1 MNESIQIMRTGP
13 RLLKPLTLLMLLL
26 GPLLASQLW
35 AEGPAR
41 APVPVRL
48 VSVKAV
54 ESAAQETATGTLSP
68 RRMLQLGFEVGGRL
82 KESRV
87 TKGDVVREGQVLG
100 VLDTEVS
107 DAQLA
112 QAEAGVL
119 AAEAAAALASD
130 VAGRQEELGAQGTIS
145 QVAQIT
151 ASTQAKQ
158 AQAQLKS
165 AKAGLAQARAGRNK
179 HELKA
184 PFAGTL
190 IDAPEQVG
198 GMVGPGAPVYVLH
211 QLHPL
216 ILKTTIPETLRDALV
231 PGQKVRVESV
241 GGTSS
246 TDEATIRLL
255 LPVADAQTRRIP
267 IEIFVPNL
275 NRAFVANTMARVRF
289 PLGKPKTG
297 YRVPNSAMSYSGGE
311 HVFEVD
317 GQNTLRRID
326 VQVLERSGSEVT
338 VQSPKPLT
346 QLVDLPTGA
355 FSDGMPVKVK

>member
-1 MNESIQIMRTGP
+1 MK
-13 RLLKPLTLLMLLL
+13 LLTPWALLALL
-26 GPLLASQLW
+26 LLASQLW
-35 AEGPAR
+35 AEGTGK

-48 VSVKAV
+48 VSVSPV
-54 ESAAQETATGTLSP
+54 QSTAQETATGTLSP

-82 KESRV
+82 KDSRV
-87 TKGDVVREGQVLG
+87 TKGDVVKEGQLLG
-100 VLDTEVS
+100 VLDVEVT
-107 DAQLA
+107 DAQVA

-130 VAGRQEELGAQGTIS
+130 LAGRQEDLGAQGTIS
-145 QVAQIT
+145 EVAQKT

-165 AKAGLAQARAGRNK
+165 AKAALAQARAGRNK

-198 GMVGPGAPVYVLH
+198 GMMGPGAPVYVLH

-216 ILKTTIPETLRDALV
+216 ILKTTIPENLRDSLA

-241 GGTSS
+241 NGASR

-267 IEIFVPNL
+267 IEILVPNL
-275 NRAFVANTMARVRF
+275 DRAFVANTMARVKF
-289 PLGKPKTG
+289 PVSKAKAA
-297 YRVPNSAMSYSGGE
+297 YRVPNSAISYAGGE

-317 GQNTLRRID
+317 AQSVLRRID
-326 VQVLERSGSEVT
+326 VQVLERSSNDVT

-346 QLVDLPTGA
+346 QIVDLPTGA
-355 FSDGMPVKVK
+355 FSDGMPVKLK